1 MGESTLMAIR
11 KKEIELQTR
20 LLQARQTAEAMVAE
34 AREQAAAL
42 RRAGDEAAEAEARQ
56 LRDAELDQTRRE
68 VEKIREDCRRRAEM
82 LTSRTA
88 LLPSVV
94 ERIVAA
100 VALFDDRTA
109 AAPEAAECPA
119 KPPG

>member
-11 KKEIELQTR
+11 KKEIELQMR
-20 LLQARQTAEAMVAE
+20 LLQARQAAEAMVAE